1 MNELQIVARLA
12 SALVSVLITFGIG
25 MIFEY
30 GHLV

>member
-1 MNELQIVARLA
+1 MSELQIVARLA